1 MRNLRTVRV
10 YLLFIAAAF
19 LLSTSKADEPRKCG
33 RHEFRCDNGNCV
45 PISWLCD
52 NTNDCGDRSD
62 ERECPDGDRDFVS
75 RVNKP
80 TRQNV
85 NPLSSSIESAQRKLT
100 SWFLGGKKTE
110 TGTEKWGAQ
119 LHRTAVALFLSN
131 GTIFSAGHR
140 TGEELTYEIA
150 IRLLTYFAS
159 NGNKTLP
166 TTELA
171 LYINAMTVACLNPKD
186 FYGRNLVS
194 ELRSRVNR
202 ANYTNPFEIL
212 VLCTAGGTVTQQD
225 VDRTSKAHDSQH
237 RPFWIDNQ
245 AMAAMALACLSSRPD
260 VRVDERIVRDMAQDL
275 KKRQFRNGTVDN
287 LRTTALVLQALH
299 ATKNIEGSFNFSAAL
314 RSIVQSQGSNGSI
327 GSFMD
332 SYYILPALSNKSFVD
347 VNSDHCT
354 RSPPSAD
361 ETLAVLL
368 KGDDFKVPV
377 QLSVYVKQEIVLD
390 RNWRLKMPANSSFYD
405 AIETVKSL
413 DTNLGVVYSVF
424 EGKPYISSLSGLQ
437 DDLETGMYW
446 FTYVRKQESQEVPTL
461 IEQSPVDFMVQ
472 PNQELIL
479 WYRAAQWRD
488 E

>member
-1 MRNLRTVRV
+1 MRNLRTARV
-10 YLLFIAAAF
+10 SVLIITVAF
-19 LLSTSKADEPRKCG
+19 LLPTSKANKARCG
-33 RHEFRCDNGNCV
+33 NFEYRCDNGNCV
-45 PISWLCD
+45 SIYWLCD
-52 NTNDCGDRSD
+52 NADDCGDGSD
-62 ERECPDGDRDFVS
+62 ERECPESDRNSVS

-85 NPLSSSIESAQRKLT
+85 NNPLSSSIESAQRKLT
-100 SWFLGGKKTE
+100 SWFLGGKKTQ

-140 TGEELTYEIA
+140 TGEELVYEIA
-150 IRLLTYFAS
+150 IRLLTYFVS
-159 NGNKTLP
+159 NGMKTLP

-186 FYGRNLVS
+186 FHGRNLVS

-202 ANYTNPFEIL
+202 GNYTNPFEIL
-212 VLCTAGGTVTQQD
+212 VLCTAGGTVTQKD

-237 RPFWIDNQ
+237 RPFWVDNQ

-260 VRVDERIVRDMAQDL
+260 VNVDERIVQDMAEDL

-314 RSIVQSQGSNGSI
+314 RSIMQSQAANGSI

-332 SYYILPALSNKSFVD
+332 SYYVLPALSNKSFVD

-361 ETLAVLL
+361 ETLAVIL

-377 QLSVYVKQEIVLD
+377 QLSIYVKQEIVLD
-390 RNWRLKMPANSSFYD
+390 RNWRLKMPGNSSFYD

-424 EGKPYISSLSGLQ
+424 EGKRLH
-437 DDLETGMYW
+437 LEFVW
-446 FTYVRKQESQEVPTL
+446 SIQEM
-461 IEQSPVDFMVQ
+461 I
-472 PNQELIL
+472 
-479 WYRAAQWRD
+479 
-488 E
+488 